1 VALTRFG
8 PTGGAGGFCYYK
20 AHDIEVPNKAGST
33 ALVPGKPPPPPP
45 PPPTPVVP
53 TGVKA
58 AWFFPRGSAP
68 ADLQPDSKDAPDP
81 LWGKT
86 APDARFYTTPDCPSQ
101 HFIEEQM
108 IFDLTLCGQWAGAV
122 FKEQCPGLGDC
133 ASYVR
138 ANASAFDEAY
148 WLVDSL
154 RVYSKTTAGR

>member
-1 VALTRFG
+1 M
-8 PTGGAGGFCYYK
+8 
-20 AHDIEVPNKAGST
+20 
-33 ALVPGKPPPPPP
+33 
-45 PPPTPVVP
+45 
-53 TGVKA
+53 KA

-81 LWGKT
+81 LRWKT
-86 APDARFYTTPDCPSQ
+86 APYARFYTTPDCPSQ